1 MSAVHEPAY
10 EDLDL
15 LDLISN
21 GFQYTQILFSL
32 MNSCLTFMR
41 KRAMLWIKPPLFYV
55 MFLDNVP
62 VES

>member
-1 MSAVHEPAY
+1 MCVVHEPAY

-32 MNSCLTFMR
+32 MNSEDFHAEACNALNKTPF
-41 KRAMLWIKPPLFYV
+41 ISC
-55 MFLDNVP
+55 DVP
-62 VES
+62 W